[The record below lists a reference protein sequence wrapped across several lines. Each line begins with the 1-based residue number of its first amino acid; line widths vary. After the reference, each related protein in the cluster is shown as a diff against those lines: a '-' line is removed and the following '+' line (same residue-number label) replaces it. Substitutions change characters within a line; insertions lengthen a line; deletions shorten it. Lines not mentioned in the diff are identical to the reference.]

1 MLGAKTKKNLEEAFA
16 GESMARNKYDYFA
29 SVARKAGYVQIANI
43 FEETARNEKEH
54 AKLWAK
60 QLELI
65 GELPADLKAAIEG
78 ELYENSEMYPRMA
91 KEAREEG
98 HEAIA
103 KLFDNVASAEK
114 AHEARFRKLLE
125 NIEKGEVFKKAGVK
139 RWKCDNCGY
148 IHEGESAPDLCP
160 ACLHP
165 QAHFEIFEETY

>member
-125 NIEKGEVFKKAGVK
+125 NIEKGEVFKKAGAK

>member
-1 MLGAKTKKNLEEAFA
+1 
-16 GESMARNKYDYFA
+16 
-29 SVARKAGYVQIANI
+29 
-43 FEETARNEKEH
+43 
-54 AKLWAK
+54 
-60 QLELI
+60 LELI

-125 NIEKGEVFKKAGVK
+125 NIEKGEVFKKAGAK